1 MKSWNRKYKN
11 AARTMAMTPDKG
23 QNIAKLALMMPGK
36 DCLCVREGLKT
47 GLFDKDTFILAVE
60 KDRNIALSIQRQLAK
75 LNLKFEVLNCQL
87 HEIYWWTDGIAPWLA
102 LSGNSCNLGGK
113 IDFAFLDFCGEIK
126 KQNAYWLR
134 ENMHR
139 FAHDATIAFTTCL
152 MNRNNHLMMHVKDT
166 VGQFVYGGKVEKDC
180 EWFWFD
186 EQSVGDYWE
195 KKIIGDLDKDYEFLN
210 TQNPDDAYYPFD
222 ALAIH
227 TVSALLIQKCLLRYG
242 KKKNP
247 KLLQHM
253 TYNDTVP
260 MSFTKWKLN
269 SWGTEVYSPEN
280 TIVDQWLSDSSK
292 PHHQQTRKETT
303 MVKQR
308 DCEVLECPE
317 HLTAGRK
324 AAAVRRA
331 KQGIRP
337 NWLKPQQWAWN
348 HLNPHGIRRN
358 K

>member
-1 MKSWNRKYKN
+1 
-11 AARTMAMTPDKG
+11 
-23 QNIAKLALMMPGK
+23 
-36 DCLCVREGLKT
+36 
-47 GLFDKDTFILAVE
+47 
-60 KDRNIALSIQRQLAK
+60 
-75 LNLKFEVLNCQL
+75 
-87 HEIYWWTDGIAPWLA
+87 
-102 LSGNSCNLGGK
+102 
-113 IDFAFLDFCGEIK
+113 
-126 KQNAYWLR
+126 
-134 ENMHR
+134 MHR

-331 KQGIRP
+331 KNGIKP

-348 HLNPHGIRRN
+348 HLNPKGIRR
-358 K
+358 KK